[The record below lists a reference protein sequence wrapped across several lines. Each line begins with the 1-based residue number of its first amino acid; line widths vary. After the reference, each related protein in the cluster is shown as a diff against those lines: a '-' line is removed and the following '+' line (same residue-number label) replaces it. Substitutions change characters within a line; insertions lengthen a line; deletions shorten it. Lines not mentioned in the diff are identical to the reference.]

1 MSTLEQSIQNLQY
14 NFEKMERNI
23 ETQVLVT
30 GNETVSQNEIQ
41 EINEIHRHE
50 VSLFKQQIS
59 ILNNKLKDLQNEHKS
74 DKKQLESEKI
84 ENALSKA
91 IIHR

>member
-1 MSTLEQSIQNLQY
+1 MESQIINKENDMSTLEQSIQNLQY

-74 DKKQLESEKI
+74 D
-84 ENALSKA
+84 
-91 IIHR
+91 

>member
-74 DKKQLESEKI
+74 D
-84 ENALSKA
+84 
-91 IIHR
+91 